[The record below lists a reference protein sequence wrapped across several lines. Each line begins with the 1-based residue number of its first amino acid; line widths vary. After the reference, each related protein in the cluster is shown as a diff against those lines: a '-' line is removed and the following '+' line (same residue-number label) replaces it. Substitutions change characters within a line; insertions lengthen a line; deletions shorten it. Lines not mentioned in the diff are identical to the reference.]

1 MKSRPLG
8 KGLKALF
15 EESNISDYIDSGKK
29 FLEIPTENV
38 YPNPLQPRE
47 KIDNEQYES
56 LKQSIK
62 KKGLI
67 QPIAVRQ
74 VGNNFEIVAGEQRWK
89 AVKELNIPAIPAYL
103 LQIRDRRELLEI
115 SMLENL
121 RRVDLNPMEVALGY
135 KRLSTEFGMTQQ
147 EISETFS
154 VDRSTVAN
162 FMRLLKLPDDI
173 QNRVKNG
180 DLSMGHARALLALP
194 TIQEQRA
201 LMQRIL
207 DGNLNVRQTE
217 SLIKSPKIKISKS
230 PKELPKK
237 SAAIIQLEDRLRYVL
252 GSQVRIKTHKDGG
265 KIEID
270 YYSNEDLDRLMG
282 LFTIIE
288 KNIDFQDNNM

>member
-15 EESNISDYIDSGKK
+15 DESNLSDYIDSGKK
-29 FLEIPTENV
+29 FLELPTDNV
-38 YPNPLQPRE
+38 HPNPLQPRE
-47 KIDNEQYES
+47 QIDNEQYES
-56 LKQSIK
+56 LKQSIE

-74 VGNNFEIVAGEQRWK
+74 VGDNFEIVAGEQRWK
-89 AVKELNIPAIPAYL
+89 AVKELNIPTIPAYL
-103 LQIRDRRELLEI
+103 LQIGDKRELLEI

-121 RRVDLNPMEVALGY
+121 RRTDLNPIEVALGY
-135 KRLSTEFGMTQQ
+135 KRLSSEFGMTQQ

-162 FMRLLKLPDDI
+162 FIRLLKLPDDI
-173 QNRVKNG
+173 QKRVKNG
-180 DLSMGHARALLALP
+180 DLSIGHARALLALP
-194 TIQEQRA
+194 TVQEQQA

-217 SLIKSPKIKISKS
+217 SLIKSPKIKISIS
-230 PKELPKK
+230 PEKLPKK
-237 SAAIIQLEDRLRYVL
+237 SAVITQLEDRLRYVL

-270 YYSNEDLDRLMG
+270 YYSNEDLERLME

-288 KNIDFQDNNM
+288 KNIDIQDNNI

>member
-15 EESNISDYIDSGKK
+15 EESSISDYIDSGKK
-29 FLEIPTENV
+29 FLEIPTDNV

-89 AVKELNIPAIPAYL
+89 AVKELSIPTIPAYL

-230 PKELPKK
+230 TKELPKK
-237 SAAIIQLEDRLRYVL
+237 SAVITQLEDRLRYVL

-270 YYSNEDLDRLMG
+270 YYSNEDLERLMG

>member
-15 EESNISDYIDSGKK
+15 EESSLSDHIESGKK
-29 FLEIPTENV
+29 FLEIPTDNV

-47 KIDNEQYES
+47 KMDNEQYES

-62 KKGLI
+62 KNGLI

-89 AVKELNIPAIPAYL
+89 AVKELNIPTIPAYL
-103 LQIRDRRELLEI
+103 LQIGDKRELLKL

-121 RRVDLNPMEVALGY
+121 RRVDLNPIEVAVGY
-135 KRLSTEFGMTQQ
+135 KRLSSEFGMTQQ

-162 FMRLLKLPDDI
+162 FIRLLKLPDDI

-194 TIQEQRA
+194 TVQEQHT

-207 DGNLNVRQTE
+207 EGNLNVRQTE

-230 PKELPKK
+230 LKELPKK

-288 KNIDFQDNNM
+288 KNIDFQDNNI

>member
-29 FLEIPTENV
+29 FLEIPIDNV

-282 LFTIIE
+282 LFAIIE

>member
-252 GSQVRIKTHKDGG
+252 GSQVRIKIHKDGG

-282 LFTIIE
+282 LFAIIE

>member
-1 MKSRPLG
+1 MKSKPLG

-15 EESNISDYIDSGKK
+15 EESNLSDYIDSGKK
-29 FLEIPTENV
+29 FLEIPTDNV

-47 KIDNEQYES
+47 KMDNEQYES

-62 KKGLI
+62 KNGLI

-89 AVKELNIPAIPAYL
+89 AVKELNIPTIPAYL
-103 LQIRDRRELLEI
+103 LQIGDKRELLKL

-121 RRVDLNPMEVALGY
+121 RRVDLNPIEVAVGY
-135 KRLSTEFGMTQQ
+135 KRLSSEFGMTQQ

-162 FMRLLKLPDDI
+162 FIRLLKLPDDI

-194 TIQEQRA
+194 TVQEQHT

-207 DGNLNVRQTE
+207 EGNLNVRQTE

-230 PKELPKK
+230 LKELPKK

-288 KNIDFQDNNM
+288 KNIDFQDNNI

>member
-1 MKSRPLG
+1 MKSKPLG

-15 EESNISDYIDSGKK
+15 EESNLSDYIDSGKK
-29 FLEIPTENV
+29 FLEIPTDNV

-47 KIDNEQYES
+47 QIDDEQYES
-56 LKQSIK
+56 LKQSIR

-74 VGNNFEIVAGEQRWK
+74 VGNNFEIVAGERRWQ
-89 AVKELNIPAIPAYL
+89 AVKELNIPTIPAYL
-103 LQIRDRRELLEI
+103 LQIGDKRELLEI

-121 RRVDLNPMEVALGY
+121 RRVDLNPIEVASGY
-135 KRLSTEFGMTQQ
+135 KRLSSEFGMTQQ
-147 EISETFS
+147 EISDTFS

-162 FMRLLKLPDDI
+162 FMRLLNLPDDI
-173 QNRVKNG
+173 QKHVKNG

-194 TIQEQRA
+194 SEQEQRT
-201 LMQRIL
+201 LMRLIL
-207 DGNLNVRQTE
+207 ERNLNVRQTE

-230 PKELPKK
+230 PETLTKK
-237 SAAIIQLEDRLRYVL
+237 SAVITQLEDRLRYVL

-270 YYSNEDLDRLMG
+270 YYSNEDLERLIE

-288 KNIDFQDNNM
+288 KNIDFQGNNK